1 MVPVEPSSLRSDL
14 VEPTKDDPE
23 MQRDTNNFN
32 ISINAGICP
41 RKCAINVWHHHI
53 LAKQYFCKMK
63 LWQNNT
69 LAKWY
74 FGKMILWQSNTLAK
88 WHLGIH
94 TVCFPNQHTVQS
106 KRFCKLVHEKN
117 ANWMPEKPPI
127 QRSLIFTGKT
137 AARTSWSKRTTGSPN
152 YLLLSLIFIY
162 GYGCAVLF
170 AAPRVVQDWV
180 AFYHHGCRDAGTPL
194 CMNMLWS
201 HALPIRVFRVKT
213 VQPSLNLSIF
223 GHENHV
229 SWSFYRFM
237 LRDKRHCLQ
246 IEAWGWQHQLQ
257 TSQHHPSI
265 RIAAQTHSTNAI
277 WPQKHQLNW

>member
-1 MVPVEPSSLRSDL
+1 M
-14 VEPTKDDPE
+14 T
-23 MQRDTNNFN
+23 
-32 ISINAGICP
+32 
-41 RKCAINVWHHHI
+41 
-53 LAKQYFCKMK
+53 

-74 FGKMILWQSNTLAK
+74 FGKAILWQNDILAK

-94 TVCFPNQHTVQS
+94 AGRFPNKHTVQS
-106 KRFCKLVHEKN
+106 KRFCKLDHEKT

-127 QRSLIFTGKT
+127 QRSLTFTGKT
-137 AARTSWSKRTTGSPN
+137 AARTSWSKRTLQEPELRVTKSDFH
-152 YLLLSLIFIY
+152 LRIWLRRFVR
-162 GYGCAVLF
+162 CA

-180 AFYHHGCRDAGTPL
+180 ASYHHGCRDAGTPL

-213 VQPSLNLSIF
+213 AQPSLNLSIF

-237 LRDKRHCLQ
+237 LRDKRHCSQVLWF
-246 IEAWGWQHQLQ
+246 EAGSTNCKQTQWSQLLHRHTVQTGKKKISVASIWLNMFILHSSPVFNPSNSRSAKSKTWLRAVALLQ
-257 TSQHHPSI
+257 T
-265 RIAAQTHSTNAI
+265 
-277 WPQKHQLNW
+277 

>member
-1 MVPVEPSSLRSDL
+1 MCDKRLASPYLGKTILLQNEIVA
-14 VEPTKDDPE
+14 KQYFGK
-23 MQRDTNNFN
+23 MIFWQNDT
-32 ISINAGICP
+32 
-41 RKCAINVWHHHI
+41 
-53 LAKQYFCKMK
+53 LAKQYF
-63 LWQNNT
+63 
-69 LAKWY
+69 
-74 FGKMILWQSNTLAK
+74 GKM
-88 WHLGIH
+88 
-94 TVCFPNQHTVQS
+94 
-106 KRFCKLVHEKN
+106 
-117 ANWMPEKPPI
+117 
-127 QRSLIFTGKT
+127 
-137 AARTSWSKRTTGSPN
+137 TSWDTHR
-152 YLLLSLIFIY
+152 LLSKPTHCSKQTILQIGSRKKRKLDARKTTNPKVFDLHRKNSSKNIMKQTDHREPELSATKSDFHLRIWLRRIVR
-162 GYGCAVLF
+162 CA